1 MDCQNSEKYL
11 MGILAQEV
19 LTEDTARL
27 SSHLAVPKNI
37 QRKYNIELLM
47 LREGED
53 RKKKYLLKFSQNK
66 LRK

>member
-1 MDCQNSEKYL
+1 MDCQSSEKYL

-37 QRKYNIELLM
+37 QRKSNIELLT
-47 LREGED
+47 LRGEED
-53 RKKKYLLKFSQNK
+53 RKKKYLLKFSHNK
-66 LRK
+66 PRK

>member
-1 MDCQNSEKYL
+1 MDYQNSEKYL

-37 QRKYNIELLM
+37 QRRYIIKLLM
-47 LREGED
+47 LRAGGGGQ
-53 RKKKYLLKFSQNK
+53 KKREIFTKIKPQ
-66 LRK
+66 

>member
-1 MDCQNSEKYL
+1 MDCQKAEKYL

-37 QRKYNIELLM
+37 QRKCNNKLLI
-47 LREGED
+47 LKVGGGD
-53 RKKKYLLKFSQNK
+53 KKKITKTKHNR